1 MKILIIGA
9 GKMGEAVLRS
19 WLSDSSKL
27 KKVISVVEVNSKQ
40 RNILKKNYPLAEFSE
55 YIPDRWKGDLILFA
69 IKPQTFSNIAKVIN
83 SKNISTKII
92 LSIMAGITV
101 SSLEKLIH
109 GKAVFFRANIGGSA
123 QASGLYFST
132 GQYSQVTTSASPTSS
147 HFGTYSGYNQQYFSW
162 VSSLNN
168 SGNSAV
174 FVAEITLFNPLQT
187 TKHKDYH
194 YKSSYEGNNTDLFNE
209 NVSGKITTT
218 SAVSGLTFLSASGNI
233 SKGEFVLYGVKK

>member
-1 MKILIIGA
+1 MPLIKLNATQGLTGTLPAVSGANLTGIASDFVKIHTT
-9 GKMGEAVLRS
+9 S
-19 WLSDSSKL
+19 
-27 KKVISVVEVNSKQ
+27 
-40 RNILKKNYPLAEFSE
+40 
-55 YIPDRWKGDLILFA
+55 
-69 IKPQTFSNIAKVIN
+69 
-83 SKNISTKII
+83 
-92 LSIMAGITV
+92 V
-101 SSLEKLIH
+101 SSEVSSVSIDGHFSSTYDIYKFVVYDYINATDNQ
-109 GKAVFFRANIGGSA
+109 AVFFRANVGGSA

-209 NVSGKITTT
+209 NVAGKITTT